1 MRGGTALRSQ
11 PWPPGSPEVLGKR
24 RSQGLAKAMES
35 GAGALRRELAEGRL
49 QVRAGLVLDLAEA
62 AEAHRQ
68 LEGRGTAGKVVL
80 RVP

>member
-1 MRGGTALRSQ
+1 
-11 PWPPGSPEVLGKR
+11 
-24 RSQGLAKAMES
+24 MES